1 VKNSARDNV
10 GATASREREDS
21 HMRLSSIRDGLSAC
35 YRSEACLD
43 ALLVAALVAPATS
56 LPTWLRKLYQ
66 ATRSHE
72 DWQLDEVVTI
82 VLFLGVAVTSLA
94 LTS

>member
-10 GATASREREDS
+10 GVTASREREDS

-43 ALLVAALVAPATS
+43 ALLVAALVSPAYLLADLASKNFTKRPGLMKTGS
-56 LPTWLRKLYQ
+56 LMRSSRLYCF
-66 ATRSHE
+66 
-72 DWQLDEVVTI
+72 WV
-82 VLFLGVAVTSLA
+82 
-94 LTS
+94 